1 MITAKHIL
9 ESVQNILEA
18 RIVANTKHIE
28 GFLGRWERETNDSR
42 VKQWIRTRLRNYL
55 INDYVGRGV
64 YEIYPQQ
71 HDIPPDEIPNY
82 VEIAWQK
89 HEPVFVVYPTAGFD
103 QEISHVMDYFRSDA
117 APRGSLTGLSV
128 PDAIEKS
135 IQWTEQLSKKASDE
149 ETLDDIRIAYKD
161 GSFTWVELL
170 SEKALSKETK
180 YMSHCVGDPKQG
192 YLERIEN
199 GDIEIYSL
207 RDSANKPHVTFT
219 LDKDRDDNIDE
230 LSGKGN
236 QPIDPKYIP
245 YVKKFLN
252 EIIRPTWVE
261 TTATRNL
268 PGLFWD
274 EEKLE
279 LVGAEEKNLAEL
291 FYLVY
296 DGTAEMPDNI
306 EWIIAE
312 HGRRGTI
319 NQTYNYSGGV
329 RFPHTF
335 NALWIA
341 IKAWGD
347 RSFGYKRVEQIVKAG
362 GKDMFTDQGTALEL
376 AVHADLRHIV
386 ELLLKNKASNPNE
399 EDRTGNPIFVQLLY
413 GGNYEDEM
421 VEIFLECPDLDIN
434 LKDKEGLTALYYA
447 TIFRDTELMISLL
460 KRGADAN
467 LIYSLPSRGYP
478 PTGSLLVLAAANGNQ
493 DILDVL
499 VGYIDL
505 KVHGPGAYLWAKE
518 HAFDR
523 FATNLRDY
531 MQKEGVELPPNYVS

>member
-1 MITAKHIL
+1 MITARHIL
-9 ESVQNILEA
+9 ESVQDILEA
-18 RIVANTKHIE
+18 RIVANVDEVEKY
-28 GFLGRWERETNDSR
+28 LADWEAYGNQDAR
-42 VKQWIRTRLRNYL
+42 VIQWIRTRLRKYIL
-55 INDYVGRGV
+55 NDYDNQWGRHTVFRITPIKATGSDMV
-64 YEIYPQQ
+64 QISNPERYP
-71 HDIPPDEIPNY
+71 DY
-82 VEIAWQK
+82 VQKAWRGN
-89 HEPVFVVYPTAGFD
+89 EPVYYIEMS
-103 QEISHVMDYFRSDA
+103 QEFTSKISHVMDYFRSDA

-128 PDAIEKS
+128 SDAIEKS
-135 IQWTEQLSKKASDE
+135 IQWTEQLSKRASDE

-170 SEKALSKETK
+170 SKKALEKETK
-180 YMSHCVGDPKQG
+180 YMSHCVGDYKQG
-192 YLERIEN
+192 YLERIRN

-207 RDSANKPHVTFT
+207 RDPSNKPHVTLT
-219 LDKDRDDNIDE
+219 VDKDRNNIIDE

-236 QPIDPKYIP
+236 QAIDPKYIP

-274 EEKLE
+274 EEKME

-296 DGTAEMPDNI
+296 DDMAEMPDNI

-347 RSFGYKRVEQIVKAG
+347 RSFGYKRIEQIVMAG
-362 GKDMFTDQGTALEL
+362 GRDMFTDQGTALDY
-376 AVHADLRHIV
+376 AKKNGMRNIV
-386 ELLLKNKASNPNE
+386 DLLLKSGAS
-399 EDRTGNPIFVQLLY
+399 
-413 GGNYEDEM
+413 
-421 VEIFLECPDLDIN
+421 DL
-434 LKDKEGLTALYYA
+434 
-447 TIFRDTELMISLL
+447 
-460 KRGADAN
+460 
-467 LIYSLPSRGYP
+467 
-478 PTGSLLVLAAANGNQ
+478 
-493 DILDVL
+493 
-499 VGYIDL
+499 
-505 KVHGPGAYLWAKE
+505 
-518 HAFDR
+518 
-523 FATNLRDY
+523 
-531 MQKEGVELPPNYVS
+531 